1 MSGFVEMLED
11 FNITKDQLDEI
22 TNTGEV
28 IEFTS
33 NKYYK
38 NISSIH
44 GVGVFAFK
52 DISKKDIIGI
62 GSIDNK
68 YKTTL
73 GRYTNHSDKN
83 NARFYHLRNN
93 DVVMVAEKNIP
104 KDTEIL
110 INYRDHT
117 LNKIYLNES
126 TF

>member
-1 MSGFVEMLED
+1 MSGFVEMLKD
-11 FNITKDQLDEI
+11 FNITRDQLNEI

-28 IEFTS
+28 IEFIS
-33 NKYYK
+33 DIYYK
-38 NISSIH
+38 NTSSIH
-44 GVGVFAFK
+44 GFGVFAFK
-52 DISKKDIIGI
+52 DISKRDIIGI

-83 NARFYHLRNN
+83 NARFYYL
-93 DVVMVAEKNIP
+93 NIP

-110 INYRDHT
+110 INYRDHV